1 MARPYHEDRPYSTNV
16 RRDSKDRTKWRWRVV
31 FTDPEEGQET
41 GGGYLTEAAARAD
54 MAFFLKRWAQAQRH
68 KEREATKTVEQ
79 LLYGE

>member
-1 MARPYHEDRPYSTNV
+1 MAQGPREDRPYRTDV
-16 RRDSKDRTKWRWRVV
+16 RRDGKDRTKWRWRVV
-31 FTDPEEGQET
+31 FSDPQEGQET

-54 MAFFLKRWAQAQRH
+54 LAFFLKRWAQAQRH